1 MTTWPRCL
9 NPESFPAL
17 LSTSKPASN
26 DTQTTSGQPEVLP
39 GKPSRSRVGRVVK
52 PAKNKPARFEN
63 GATPANITR
72 CDKSAKP
79 GAPRI
84 SVTPPAP
91 PPPFDPAP
99 IVEQVGLYWLNGKN
113 YWIPSPSG
121 VWLESTEAHAGKEL
135 RAFGVSAQRPEGG
148 GLSQVELALRHVR
161 QTRVLDLVMNLAGL
175 SAGVHDLDGRRIL
188 ARESPK
194 LISPAMGDFP
204 TIEALLYGLLGN
216 EQTPRFVAWLKN
228 AVECLANGILRPG
241 LVLLLVGPA
250 NSGKS
255 LLQHYIITPL
265 LGGRHADPSGYM
277 SESTDFNSELFASEH
292 LLMEDPAN
300 STRMEARQFFGERLK
315 AIAANET
322 HRCHP
327 KGREAITLAPFW
339 RLSVSLNDDP
349 DKLRILPNLNAPDL
363 ADKVLLLRVL
373 KATMPMPT
381 ATNEQRLAFRAA
393 IAAELP
399 AFVHY
404 LLNVKI
410 AAKHFDSRFGCR
422 AWLNPEIAAMLYD
435 DSPAGRLLEL
445 IDQSLFDDDE
455 SKDKTW
461 EGGADELEEKLVSV
475 ASPIERE
482 AKRFCDHNNVA
493 RLLARLA
500 EDMPDRVSKHRTAIK
515 RAWRITPP
523 AVETP
528 LAGE

>member
-1 MTTWPRCL
+1 MWPRCL
-9 NPESFPAL
+9 NPELFPAL
-17 LSTSKPASN
+17 VSASEKSPEKKP
-26 DTQTTSGQPEVLP
+26 
-39 GKPSRSRVGRVVK
+39 RSRVGRVVK
-52 PAKNKPARFEN
+52 PAKNEPARFEHDA
-63 GATPANITR
+63 GG
-72 CDKSAKP
+72 K
-79 GAPRI
+79 APRK
-84 SVTPPAP
+84 PEAAKQAAPASQP
-91 PPPFDPAP
+91 APPPFDPAP
-99 IVEQVGLYWLNGKN
+99 IVERVGLYWLNGKN

-161 QTRVLDLVMNLAGL
+161 QCRVLDLVMNLAGL
-175 SAGVHDLDGRRIL
+175 AAGVHDLDGRRIL
-188 ARESPK
+188 ARESPR
-194 LISPAMGDFP
+194 LITPAEGDFP
-204 TIEALLYGLLGN
+204 VIEAMLYGLLGK

-228 AVECLANGILRPG
+228 GLECLAAGIQRPG
-241 LVLLLVGPA
+241 LVLIIVGPG

-255 LLQHYIITPL
+255 LIQHHIITPL
-265 LGGRHADPSGYM
+265 FGNRHADPSGFM
-277 SESTDFNSELFASEH
+277 FEKSDFNSELFGCEH
-292 LLMEDPAN
+292 LLMEDPAT
-300 STRMEARQFFGERLK
+300 STRTEARQFFGERLK

-327 KGREAITLAPFW
+327 KNREAVTALSPFW

-363 ADKVLLLRVL
+363 ADKVLLLRVM
-373 KATMPMPT
+373 KGEMPMPT
-381 ATNEQRLAFRAA
+381 ATNEQRAAFRAA

-399 AFVHY
+399 AFAHY
-404 LLNVKI
+404 LLNVKV

-445 IDQSLFDDDE
+445 IDLALFDDAE

-461 EGGADELEEKLVSV
+461 EGGADELEEVLVSL

-500 EDMPDRVSKHRTAIK
+500 EDMPGRVSKHRTNSRRLWK
-515 RAWRITPP
+515 ITPP
-523 AVETP
+523 PAETG
-528 LAGE
+528 GE